1 MRSAVHKVTSKG
13 QVTIPIDIL
22 REVDLK
28 AGDRVVFSRRGRQ
41 IIVESAEDIVKSL
54 YGVFSSHATEHD
66 RNSDIQDLIDREHEA
81 LEQAI
86 IEDVLAELED

>member
-1 MRSAVHKVTSKG
+1 MRSTVHKITSKG

-22 REVDLK
+22 REIDLK

-41 IIVESAEDIVKSL
+41 IIVESAEDAVKSL
-54 YGVFSSHATEHD
+54 YGVFGPHATEQE
-66 RNSDIQDLIDREHEA
+66 RNGDIQDIIDREHEA

-86 IEDVLAELED
+86 IEDVLAERED

>member
-1 MRSAVHKVTSKG
+1 MRSTVHRITSKG

-41 IIVESAEDIVKSL
+41 IIVESAEDVVKNL
-54 YGVFSSHATEHD
+54 YGVFSSHATKHD
-66 RNSDIQDLIDREHEA
+66 RDSDIQDLIDQEHEA

-86 IEDVLAELED
+86 IEDVMAELED